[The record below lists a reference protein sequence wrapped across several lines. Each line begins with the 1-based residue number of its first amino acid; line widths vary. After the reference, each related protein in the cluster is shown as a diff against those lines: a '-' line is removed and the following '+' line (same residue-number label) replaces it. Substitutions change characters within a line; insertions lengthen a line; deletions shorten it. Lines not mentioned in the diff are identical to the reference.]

1 MALVGKVYGGG
12 DRKRSSSTASN
23 HNDFRPE
30 KRAKLNM

>member
-1 MALVGKVYGGG
+1 MTQVVKGYGDG